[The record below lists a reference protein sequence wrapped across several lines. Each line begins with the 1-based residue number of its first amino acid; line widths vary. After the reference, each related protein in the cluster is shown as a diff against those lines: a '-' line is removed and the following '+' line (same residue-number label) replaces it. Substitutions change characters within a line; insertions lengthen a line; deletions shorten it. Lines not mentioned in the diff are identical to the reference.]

1 VNQTRGQAQQ
11 QAFEGLADYARTVI
25 ASALG
30 REATPQRAVQVFRKA
45 ALVTDSNIRERLKAL
60 DRMSLEDRSKN
71 ALECSAGCAYCCYQ
85 WVRCTV
91 PEVLAV
97 AAFIREHWTE
107 AQIAELLA
115 DSVEYRARFKAMP
128 EGKIFALGCPLL
140 RNNMCSVY
148 EVRPFIC
155 RGCNSMDAEK
165 CREGV
170 EDPNNTLIPVAMPL
184 VHTAGAIRR
193 GMTQGIG
200 DAGFNA
206 NELVFALALQT
217 ALSVADAG
225 DRFFAGEDVFAGDYA
240 D

>member
-1 VNQTRGQAQQ
+1 MNQTRSQLQQ

-60 DRMSLEDRSKN
+60 DRMSIQDRQKS
-71 ALECSAGCAYCCYQ
+71 ALACSAGCAYCCFQ
-85 WVRCTV
+85 WVRCTL

-107 AQIAELLA
+107 EQIAELLA
-115 DSVEYRARFKAMP
+115 DCVIYRSSFKAMP

-148 EVRPFIC
+148 EARPFIC

-165 CREGV
+165 CRQGV
-170 EDPNNTLIPVAMPL
+170 EDPNNTLIPVAVPL
-184 VHTAGAIRR
+184 VQTAGAIRR
-193 GMTQGIG
+193 GMTQGLE
-200 DAGFNA
+200 DAGFNSH
-206 NELVFALALQT
+206 ELVFALALQT
-217 ALSVADAG
+217 ALSTSDAG
-225 DRFFAGEDVFAGDYA
+225 DRFFAGEDVFARDYA